1 MKDGKKLR
9 KKLDSPNRTK
19 SKVFQTPLFQSD
31 TLSDFP
37 EFQDKTHPVPIGW
50 ESVLSDLQLGRIKA
64 VTAMVFLVANYLSSW
79 KSNKTHYLSIN
90 KFSECLGIVPSY
102 AHKALTQCGRWLK
115 KLKSNRSG
123 TIYTVTKHD
132 YEEDVPSDDR
142 EPKYLQI
149 PYGFGSPMERMFKG
163 HISWKSCLVW
173 IMMKWHSCWRTGVT
187 NPTNMPELARLCRM
201 GSQTICRCIRELQE
215 VGLLVRLSAL
225 NEAAIYQLLP
235 KPKSKPGK
243 AVEGKEY
250 GEDWYG
256 HKTANH
262 VVSRNWQYRI
272 CLETGDFEKRV
283 GYNEWRRTSDYER
296 HNSVPKKIVEHLK
309 AAYDAYF
316 NTRQFRLQL
325 ESA

>member
-1 MKDGKKLR
+1 MGIT
-9 KKLDSPNRTK
+9 TK

-31 TLSDFP
+31 TRSDFP

-90 KFSECLGIVPSY
+90 DFAERLGIVPSY
-102 AHKALTQCGRWLK
+102 VCKALKQCSRWLK

-132 YEEDVPSDDR
+132 YEEDVPADDR

-187 NPTNMPELARLCRM
+187 NPTNMVALAKLCHL
-201 GSQTICRCIRELQE
+201 GAQTICACIRELQE

-225 NEAAIYQLLP
+225 NEPAIYQLLP

-243 AVEGKEY
+243 A
-250 GEDWYG
+250 GEDKGYSEHWFG
-256 HKTANH
+256 HRTKTH
-262 VVSRNWQYRI
+262 TMSRNWQYRI
-272 CLETGDFEKRV
+272 DMVTGQLEKRV
-283 GYNEWRRTSDYER
+283 GYSKWKRVSDYER
-296 HNSVPKKIVEHLK
+296 HNSIPRKIVEDLEF
-309 AAYDAYF
+309 AFNAYATILRDHPDYVPA
-316 NTRQFRLQL
+316 
-325 ESA
+325 